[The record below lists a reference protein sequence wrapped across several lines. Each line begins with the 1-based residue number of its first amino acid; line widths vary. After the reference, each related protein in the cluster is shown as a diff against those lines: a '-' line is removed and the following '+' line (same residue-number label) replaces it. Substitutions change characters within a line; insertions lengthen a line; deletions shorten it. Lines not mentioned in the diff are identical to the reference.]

1 MGWERL
7 RGSNG
12 GVIRSA
18 VTAIAAVLA
27 IVPPAVALQTA
38 AAATSATSTPAT
50 SATPAPAQEPLAGL
64 DAYIRES
71 MPDWDVPGLAVAV
84 VYNDEVVF
92 ARGFG
97 VKELGRDDPVDA
109 HTLFQIGSVTKSF
122 AAGAIGALVDD
133 GLVSWDDPVV
143 KHLPWFRVRDPWVT
157 REMTIRDLLSHRS
170 GMPGDAYPVLA
181 VMDARQA
188 AERLRLPDNQAPL
201 RQGFRYSNQAYGV
214 AGLVVE
220 AVTGTSWGDWVRE
233 RLLLPLEMHESVTS
247 PYDVWDDPHV
257 ASTFLGVAPAGR
269 VGIDDAPGR
278 NVAMPHGVGRDG
290 ERRVLPWQSYDNMQA
305 AGSVVSNVADLANWM
320 RMHIRQGLFN
330 GEFVLEDSTVSEMQA
345 PQIATEH
352 TFAFADDHTGS
363 YGMGWTRAT
372 FHDHLYLFHGGG
384 IFGFPAY
391 VAMLPG
397 IGAGVVVLANGSMW
411 TPYYPHQEI
420 AAWVFARAA
429 RRRAARLAR
438 RDHGPHRD
446 HPFPGGG
453 GARGTGRGP
462 HSRHASFAVTGRLR
476 GHVRGRVRLRARH
489 RGAVGRRPAS
499 SLRRSRS
506 VFGGDGALAPRR
518 LPPVLRR
525 GGRAG
530 LWELVRDLHNRRST
544 GASPG
549 WTSGSW
555 GSYRRAG

>member
-12 GVIRSA
+12 GVIRFA
-18 VTAIAAVLA
+18 VAAIAAVPA

-50 SATPAPAQEPLAGL
+50 SATPAPVQEPLAGL

-391 VAMLPG
+391 AAMLPG

-420 AAWVFARAA
+420 AAWVFAQLLGVEPRDWHGEIKDRTGIIHSQVEAA
-429 RRRAARLAR
+429 LAAQDTARIPGTRPSLSLEDYAGTYEDAYGSGPVTVVLSDGGLRLHF
-438 RDHGPHRD
+438 D
-446 HPFPGGG
+446 
-453 GARGTGRGP
+453 GAGAFSGEME
-462 HSRHASFAVTGRLR
+462 HWHHDVYRLY
-476 GHVRGRVRLRARH
+476 
-489 RGAVGRRPAS
+489 
-499 SLRRSRS
+499 
-506 VFGGDGALAPRR
+506 FDGGDGQAYGSSFVTFTIGLDGGIARMDLGFMGQFRR
-518 LPPVLRR
+518 
-525 GGRAG
+525 
-530 LWELVRDLHNRRST
+530 T
-544 GASPG
+544 G
-549 WTSGSW
+549 
-555 GSYRRAG
+555 

>member
-1 MGWERL
+1 M
-7 RGSNG
+7 

-27 IVPPAVALQTA
+27 IAPPAVALQTA
-38 AAATSATSTPAT
+38 AAATSATPAT
-50 SATPAPAQEPLAGL
+50 SAPATTATTTHAQDTLAGL

-92 ARGFG
+92 AEGFG

-181 VMDARQA
+181 VMDARQV
-188 AERLRLPDNQAPL
+188 AERLRLPENQAPL

-214 AGLVVE
+214 AGLIVE

-233 RLLLPLEMHESVTS
+233 RLLLPLEMHESGTS
-247 PYDVWDDPHV
+247 PYDVWDDPYV
-257 ASTFLGVAPAGR
+257 ASTFLGVAPAGG
-269 VGIDDAPGR
+269 VSIDDAPGR

-305 AGSVVSNVADLANWM
+305 AGSVVSNVVDLANWM
-320 RMHIRQGLFN
+320 RMHVRQGLFN
-330 GEFVLEDSTVSEMQA
+330 GEFVLEDSTVAEMHA
-345 PQIATEH
+345 PQVATEH
-352 TFAFADDHTGS
+352 TFAFADDHTGA

-391 VAMLPG
+391 VAMLPE

-420 AAWVFARAA
+420 AAWVFARLLGVEPRDWHGEIMTRTEIIHSQVEAALAAQDAA
-429 RRRAARLAR
+429 RIPGTRPSLSLKDYAGTYEDAYGS
-438 RDHGPHRD
+438 GP
-446 HPFPGGG
+446 
-453 GARGTGRGP
+453 
-462 HSRHASFAVTGRLR
+462 VTVVLSDGRLGLHFDGPGAFR
-476 GHVRGRVRLRARH
+476 GDMEHWHHDVFRLY
-489 RGAVGRRPAS
+489 
-499 SLRRSRS
+499 
-506 VFGGDGALAPRR
+506 FDGGDGQAYGSSFVTFTIGAD
-518 LPPVLRR
+518 
-525 GGRAG
+525 GGIDRM
-530 LWELVRDLHNRRST
+530 DL
-544 GASPG
+544 GFMG
-549 WTSGSW
+549 E
-555 GSYRRAG
+555 YRRAG